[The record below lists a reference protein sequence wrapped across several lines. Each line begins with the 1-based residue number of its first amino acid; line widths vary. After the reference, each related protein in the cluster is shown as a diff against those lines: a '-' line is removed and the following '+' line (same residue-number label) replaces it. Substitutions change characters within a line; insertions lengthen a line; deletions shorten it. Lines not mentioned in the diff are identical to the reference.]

1 MKSSGIVSQKWPS
14 WSILYASGPTW
25 RHHLCPSWSTTL
37 AAILKTW
44 RSAFFED
51 HFSGES
57 LGLGW
62 NFEKV
67 VSLFL
72 SPTKLP
78 KQRSSSTFRIIS
90 EFPVNESFSAN
101 LQIPLVLKKCFK
113 TDATKKL
120 QKTSFKVS
128 NKIIR
133 QRLDNFLTNWPL
145 LKKLNEA
152 LKQIASNKSMSVSI
166 KFLVWQKTRQ
176 RNFFEEQ
183 KSWWLQ
189 WCRTGQHIWRIQ
201 VLIPLGTAL

>member
-72 SPTKLP
+72 SPTKFPIFEVPLRYQSW
-78 KQRSSSTFRIIS
+78 KTQSSRSLWGINHGG
-90 EFPVNESFSAN
+90 PN
-101 LQIPLVLKKCFK
+101 LRGPF
-113 TDATKKL
+113 
-120 QKTSFKVS
+120 
-128 NKIIR
+128 
-133 QRLDNFLTNWPL
+133 
-145 LKKLNEA
+145 E
-152 LKQIASNKSMSVSI
+152 VSI
-166 KFLVWQKTRQ
+166 MEDPTFEVPLRYQSWRTQPSRSRKWKIVGKRLWVAVWPDLAKLRHFGK
-176 RNFFEEQ
+176 NLEV
-183 KSWWLQ
+183 
-189 WCRTGQHIWRIQ
+189 WRALDG
-201 VLIPLGTAL
+201 VYFVFGLILSPLG